1 MQRGLGE
8 GLCAEHRDSPLETLR
23 ERTCLDAVAHG
34 GNPRMKALHRSFMV

>member
-23 ERTCLDAVAHG
+23 ERTAVCPVETHVT
-34 GNPRMKALHRSFMV
+34 PLHRLLI